1 MKTEGTNTEKLEKL
15 MVKIGIYSILYTV
28 PATCVIV
35 CYFYERLNM
44 DYWKLRGLQMKC
56 GSFNALTGDCS
67 LQTSVPTVAVFMLKI
82 FMSLV
87 VGITSGVWVWSS
99 KTLQTWQG
107 LCSRK
112 LTDRTRSPQRD
123 AFHENAAVREHQ
135 SSHSSPLLATGLQSD
150 TQYVAA
156 ISPVRAQ
163 DT

>member
-1 MKTEGTNTEKLEKL
+1 

-28 PATCVIV
+28 PATCVII

-44 DYWKLRGLQMKC
+44 DYWKFRGLEGKC
-56 GSFNALTGDCS
+56 VSFPGRRNEDCS
-67 LQTSVPTVAVFMLKI
+67 LESSVPTVVVFMLKI

-112 LTDRTRSPQRD
+112 LASDRTSRKPCGSVSCSTHCHYKTPAVVLNMAKTDPYSDSPT
-123 AFHENAAVREHQ
+123 HV
-135 SSHSSPLLATGLQSD
+135 
-150 TQYVAA
+150 
-156 ISPVRAQ
+156 
-163 DT
+163 